1 MVEVPKKV
9 NFAGLSS
16 DFHAS
21 LRGRVRIA
29 VLKFRLASL
38 EWTVWGHGPSCL
50 ASDMLRVLYPVNY
63 WIRKSGVF
71 AHVETGNAQEFME
84 SCCEGIQK

>member
-1 MVEVPKKV
+1 MFEVPKKV
-9 NFAGLSS
+9 HFAGLLS

-50 ASDMLRVLYPVNY
+50 ASDMLRVPYPVNY
-63 WIRKSGVF
+63 SIRNSGEF
-71 AHVETGNAQEFME
+71 AHVETGNAHEFVE
-84 SCCEGIQK
+84 SCYEGIQK